1 MSRETTYLDHAAT
14 TPLLPEVLDAM
25 LPFLTD
31 SFGNPSSVYG
41 PGRQARHVV
50 EKCRMRVA
58 DVLGVGSAEIVFT
71 SGGSESN
78 NTVLQLD
85 LDFIVSSQTEHE
97 AIREPLLQRENV
109 VLLEP
114 DVYGCIEPEALESV
128 LAGREFLPHRC
139 LGSFMAVNNELGSIN
154 PIAALSISLRDR
166 GILFHTDAVQA
177 AGMLDLAKLASD
189 VDYLTLSGHKMGGP
203 KGIGALF
210 ARAGAPLTPL
220 ISGGGQEQD
229 RRAGTE
235 NVPGIVGFTLALEL
249 AERRRLNTCEHLS
262 ALRIQL
268 VEELKTHFGER
279 VFINT
284 ALEPGMSSPH
294 VLNVLFLDE
303 RGQGLDGEML
313 ILGLDVEGVFVSA
326 GSACSSGTIGTSHVL
341 RAVGI
346 APDQSKGAL
355 RISFAAASSQA
366 DVDRLVAA
374 LKDVVNRMTPS
385 S

>member
-1 MSRETTYLDHAAT
+1 
-14 TPLLPEVLDAM
+14 
-25 LPFLTD
+25 
-31 SFGNPSSVYG
+31 
-41 PGRQARHVV
+41 
-50 EKCRMRVA
+50 
-58 DVLGVGSAEIVFT
+58 
-71 SGGSESN
+71 
-78 NTVLQLD
+78 
-85 LDFIVSSQTEHE
+85 
-97 AIREPLLQRENV
+97 
-109 VLLEP
+109 
-114 DVYGCIEPEALESV
+114 
-128 LAGREFLPHRC
+128 
-139 LGSFMAVNNELGSIN
+139 
-154 PIAALSISLRDR
+154 IAALSISLRDR

-210 ARAGAPLTPL
+210 VRAGAPLTPL

-341 RAVGI
+341 SAVGI

-374 LKDVVNRMTPS
+374 LKDVVSRMTPS